1 MALNRHFR
9 RHFVLV
15 CSGNSAISRGGL
27 SPGENDPGL
36 LGETVAGTRRREG
49 SWAPVGRRPG
59 SAGRGRS
66 ARPVSG
72 PPVRAVKMSDP
83 PSIFERVSK

>member
-27 SPGENDPGL
+27 SLGENDPGL
-36 LGETVAGTRRREG
+36 LGETVAGVRRRILNT
-49 SWAPVGRRPG
+49 SQAPV
-59 SAGRGRS
+59 
-66 ARPVSG
+66 VTVYY
-72 PPVRAVKMSDP
+72 PPLLV
-83 PSIFERVSK
+83 